1 MPLKVMQISPAGII
15 LGYIGR
21 VKGKG
26 ITDIGVLRAVIAAQL
41 PAERNLFLFPLLSG
55 IVVRKVEQILQII
68 DEEALDYLM
77 NEGTRDMDFDYN
89 FGDVIELCY
98 EDAFTERLSRRGLSL
113 VSTPVID
120 INVFEHDDVIVTR
133 DEVLG
138 R

>member
-1 MPLKVMQISPAGII
+1 MYII
-15 LGYIGR
+15 LAGLYETGD
-21 VKGKG
+21 VNHPE
-26 ITDIGVLRAVIAAQL
+26 DCSVLVLQGSCTSDEA
-41 PAERNLFLFPLLSG
+41 
-55 IVVRKVEQILQII
+55 KQII

-98 EDAFTERLSRRGLSL
+98 EDAFAERLSRRGLSL

-133 DEVLG
+133 DEVLE